1 MLKRVD
7 PHRYPPSA
15 YDDEWCLK
23 PPPLLWIALLY
34 LSRGLVVPPLMG
46 MGHYSGVNPDALGML
61 RDFWQPLCLIPAVI
75 ALPVLITAFRR
86 VPRASDAMRWIW
98 RQGRPIVVL
107 AALADITVS
116 LAPTLQRG
124 EFDDASLV
132 PGFCAAFDLYFIAY
146 LLLAARVRD
155 TFCDFPERTA
165 PSEAARPG
173 G

>member
-34 LSRGLVVPPLMG
+34 LSRGLIVPPLMG
-46 MGHYSGVNPDALGML
+46 MGHWSGVNPDALGML
-61 RDFWQPLCLIPAVI
+61 HDLWQPLCLIPAVI
-75 ALPVLITAFRR
+75 ALPILIAAFRR
-86 VPRASDAMRWIW
+86 VPRASDALRWIW
-98 RQGRPIVVL
+98 HQGRSIVVV
-107 AALADITVS
+107 AAIADIALS
-116 LAPTLQRG
+116 LAPTVQRG

-132 PGFCAAFDLYFIAY
+132 PAFCAVFDLCLIAY

-155 TFCDFPERTA
+155 TFRDFPGRA
-165 PSEAARPG
+165 EAGKPG
-173 G
+173 S